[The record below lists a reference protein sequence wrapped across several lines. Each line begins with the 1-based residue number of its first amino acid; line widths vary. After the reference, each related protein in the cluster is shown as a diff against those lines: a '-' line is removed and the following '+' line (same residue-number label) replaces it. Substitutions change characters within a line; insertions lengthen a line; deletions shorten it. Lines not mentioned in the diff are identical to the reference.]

1 MSLVKETPMFAAL
14 KQVMNRP
21 LASSRCTPRV
31 FGCSKG
37 HQLARH
43 IGRKLNQVGG
53 LSGEVKL
60 ARKVPMANRGLSFN
74 RLLSLRVVRRKGD
87 CRWIWAAPSKNEL
100 NKG

>member
-1 MSLVKETPMFAAL
+1 MSLVNEVPMFAAL

-31 FGCSKG
+31 FGYSKG
-37 HQLARH
+37 HQLAPYRE
-43 IGRKLNQVGG
+43 RKLNQVGG
-53 LSGEVKL
+53 LSGEGKL
-60 ARKVPMANRGLSFN
+60 ARKVPMANRGLSLN

-87 CRWIWAAPSKNEL
+87 CRWIWAAPGKNEL

>member
-1 MSLVKETPMFAAL
+1 MSLVNEVPMFAAL

-21 LASSRCTPRV
+21 LASSRCMACV
-31 FGCSKG
+31 LGQSKG

-60 ARKVPMANRGLSFN
+60 ARKVPMANRGLSLN

-87 CRWIWAAPSKNEL
+87 CRRV
-100 NKG
+100 

>member
-1 MSLVKETPMFAAL
+1 MSLANEAPMCAAL

-21 LASSRCTPRV
+21 LASSRCMASV
-31 FGCSKG
+31 FGQSKR

-60 ARKVPMANRGLSFN
+60 ARKVPMANRGLSLN
-74 RLLSLRVVRRKGD
+74 RLLSLRLLRRGRD
-87 CRWIWAAPSKNEL
+87 RRWF
-100 NKG
+100 

>member
-1 MSLVKETPMFAAL
+1 MSLVNEVPMFAAL

-37 HQLARH
+37 YQLALH

-60 ARKVPMANRGLSFN
+60 ARKVPMANRGLSLN
-74 RLLSLRVVRRKGD
+74 RLLSLRLLRRGRD
-87 CRWIWAAPSKNEL
+87 RRWF
-100 NKG
+100 